1 MDRVESSPENCGSRI
16 NRDQAE
22 ELSRAIAIE
31 RQMQILRR
39 KLVALEALEL
49 LLQLRIGIYSCRY
62 LITLSGQI
70 PIIA

>member
-1 MDRVESSPENCGSRI
+1 MNRVESSPENCGSRI

-22 ELSRAIAIE
+22 ELSRAARRE
-31 RQMQILRR
+31 FRKQIFQ
-39 KLVALEALEL
+39 KILVVLVILGRP
-49 LLQLRIGIYSCRY
+49 LQLKIGIYSCRY

>member
-22 ELSRAIAIE
+22 VLSRAIAIA

-49 LLQLRIGIYSCRY
+49 LPQLRIGI
-62 LITLSGQI
+62 
-70 PIIA
+70 